1 MDKFVRFTHDKLIDK
16 LLDGQ
21 EGHRIPVI
29 MLIVMVIISLRTSCF
44 LIYKLCIFLK
54 LTAII
59 FIFILRTGFFACK
72 QTLKVETAGDNWL
85 LNIFELVQRGGCL
98 LFEVIFNLIAIIFL
112 IITLSKQVIQVDFVA
127 IGGSLFE

>member
-1 MDKFVRFTHDKLIDK
+1 MRFTHDKLIDK

-44 LIYKLCIFLK
+44 LIYKLCIFFK

-59 FIFILRTGFFACK
+59 FIFILRAGFLACK
-72 QTLKVETAGDNWL
+72 QTLEVETAGDNRL
-85 LNIFELVQRGGCL
+85 LNIFELV
-98 LFEVIFNLIAIIFL
+98 
-112 IITLSKQVIQVDFVA
+112 
-127 IGGSLFE
+127 